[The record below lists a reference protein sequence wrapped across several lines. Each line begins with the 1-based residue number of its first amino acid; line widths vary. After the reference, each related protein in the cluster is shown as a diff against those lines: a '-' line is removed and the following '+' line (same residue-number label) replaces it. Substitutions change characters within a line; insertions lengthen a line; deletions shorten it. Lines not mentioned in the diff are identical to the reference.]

1 MGLGRQDF
9 SGKKLAPQEAD
20 QVVADLKKYLADIAE
35 RWLIRGRFHTDMA
48 NGTLPMEAIQVFWQ
62 NWYGFV
68 AEINNFHGVAYQR
81 HLPFFKRHPELQKH
95 FANHVADEM
104 IHPKPPGHIQIVL
117 EQGRNFGLTNDQM
130 IEYEML
136 PECRAFLEY
145 YRGVLYEGT
154 MVEWWASFCVEEA
167 VGHWA
172 KFFGGTLRKNF
183 NIPEDRLLPH
193 ARAGRSRRARRRD
206 GARRPGL
213 DGSEKIA
220 RRRQSR
226 HPAGIQFRILPAHRH
241 SLFCLV
247 LRGRLPIRK
256 KGRILQSLIMGE
268 TNNEEL
274 SPRRLMRILG
284 DFANSQIL
292 DASIEYDFFTLIHK
306 GLQSAEEIARA
317 AGTDARATRI
327 VLDSLPALGL
337 IEKRGGK
344 YFLTPTAEVFLVKEK
359 PSYVGDFRHVAL
371 ALWDGM
377 AHLKESLKTGKPL
390 SRMDTGAELQVWEK
404 LVLGIIVIAEP
415 AAKALCDILKIGSER
430 KGIQVLDIA
439 GGSSIFGMTIL
450 SRDPSAQVTQLDWP
464 NVNAVAKKANK
475 ERGLDGKIRFI
486 DGEHHTAPIETNYY
500 DLVLA
505 SNFCRFESPRGN
517 QELFA
522 KAYSALKPGGIFVVN
537 DFVPNEER
545 TEPTFALRFSVYT
558 LTHTPEGECWTLSQ
572 YSEWLQKAGF
582 KSIEIHGDIPKTL
595 PGTTLIVAKK

>member
-1 MGLGRQDF
+1 
-9 SGKKLAPQEAD
+9 
-20 QVVADLKKYLADIAE
+20 
-35 RWLIRGRFHTDMA
+35 
-48 NGTLPMEAIQVFWQ
+48 
-62 NWYGFV
+62 
-68 AEINNFHGVAYQR
+68 
-81 HLPFFKRHPELQKH
+81 
-95 FANHVADEM
+95 
-104 IHPKPPGHIQIVL
+104 
-117 EQGRNFGLTNDQM
+117 
-130 IEYEML
+130 
-136 PECRAFLEY
+136 
-145 YRGVLYEGT
+145 
-154 MVEWWASFCVEEA
+154 
-167 VGHWA
+167 
-172 KFFGGTLRKNF
+172 
-183 NIPEDRLLPH
+183 
-193 ARAGRSRRARRRD
+193 
-206 GARRPGL
+206 
-213 DGSEKIA
+213 
-220 RRRQSR
+220 
-226 HPAGIQFRILPAHRH
+226 
-241 SLFCLV
+241 
-247 LRGRLPIRK
+247 
-256 KGRILQSLIMGE
+256 MGE

-337 IEKRGGK
+337 IEKRGGE
-344 YFLTPTAEVFLVKEK
+344 YFLTPTADVFLVKEK

-415 AAKALCDILKIGSER
+415 AAKALCDILKIGSAR

-572 YSEWLQKAGF
+572 YSDWLQKAGF

>member
-1 MGLGRQDF
+1 
-9 SGKKLAPQEAD
+9 
-20 QVVADLKKYLADIAE
+20 
-35 RWLIRGRFHTDMA
+35 MA
-48 NGTLPMEAIQVFWQ
+48 
-62 NWYGFV
+62 
-68 AEINNFHGVAYQR
+68 
-81 HLPFFKRHPELQKH
+81 
-95 FANHVADEM
+95 
-104 IHPKPPGHIQIVL
+104 
-117 EQGRNFGLTNDQM
+117 
-130 IEYEML
+130 
-136 PECRAFLEY
+136 
-145 YRGVLYEGT
+145 
-154 MVEWWASFCVEEA
+154 
-167 VGHWA
+167 
-172 KFFGGTLRKNF
+172 
-183 NIPEDRLLPH
+183 
-193 ARAGRSRRARRRD
+193 
-206 GARRPGL
+206 
-213 DGSEKIA
+213 
-220 RRRQSR
+220 
-226 HPAGIQFRILPAHRH
+226 
-241 SLFCLV
+241 
-247 LRGRLPIRK
+247 
-256 KGRILQSLIMGE
+256 E
-268 TNNEEL
+268 TNNGQEL
-274 SPRRLMRILG
+274 SPRSLMRILG

-390 SRMDTGAELQVWEK
+390 SRMDTNAELQVWEK

-415 AAKALCDILKIGSER
+415 AAKALCDILKIGSAR

-486 DGEHHTAPIETNYY
+486 DGEHHSAPIETNYY

-572 YSEWLQKAGF
+572 YSDWLQKAGF

>member
-1 MGLGRQDF
+1 
-9 SGKKLAPQEAD
+9 
-20 QVVADLKKYLADIAE
+20 
-35 RWLIRGRFHTDMA
+35 
-48 NGTLPMEAIQVFWQ
+48 
-62 NWYGFV
+62 
-68 AEINNFHGVAYQR
+68 
-81 HLPFFKRHPELQKH
+81 
-95 FANHVADEM
+95 
-104 IHPKPPGHIQIVL
+104 
-117 EQGRNFGLTNDQM
+117 
-130 IEYEML
+130 
-136 PECRAFLEY
+136 
-145 YRGVLYEGT
+145 
-154 MVEWWASFCVEEA
+154 
-167 VGHWA
+167 
-172 KFFGGTLRKNF
+172 
-183 NIPEDRLLPH
+183 
-193 ARAGRSRRARRRD
+193 
-206 GARRPGL
+206 
-213 DGSEKIA
+213 
-220 RRRQSR
+220 
-226 HPAGIQFRILPAHRH
+226 
-241 SLFCLV
+241 
-247 LRGRLPIRK
+247 
-256 KGRILQSLIMGE
+256 
-268 TNNEEL
+268 
-274 SPRRLMRILG
+274 MRILG

-344 YFLTPTAEVFLVKEK
+344 YFLTPTADVFLVKEK

-415 AAKALCDILKIGSER
+415 AAKALCDILKIGSAR

-595 PGTTLIVAKK
+595 PGTTLIVARK

>member
-1 MGLGRQDF
+1 
-9 SGKKLAPQEAD
+9 
-20 QVVADLKKYLADIAE
+20 
-35 RWLIRGRFHTDMA
+35 
-48 NGTLPMEAIQVFWQ
+48 
-62 NWYGFV
+62 
-68 AEINNFHGVAYQR
+68 
-81 HLPFFKRHPELQKH
+81 
-95 FANHVADEM
+95 
-104 IHPKPPGHIQIVL
+104 
-117 EQGRNFGLTNDQM
+117 
-130 IEYEML
+130 
-136 PECRAFLEY
+136 
-145 YRGVLYEGT
+145 
-154 MVEWWASFCVEEA
+154 
-167 VGHWA
+167 
-172 KFFGGTLRKNF
+172 
-183 NIPEDRLLPH
+183 
-193 ARAGRSRRARRRD
+193 
-206 GARRPGL
+206 
-213 DGSEKIA
+213 
-220 RRRQSR
+220 
-226 HPAGIQFRILPAHRH
+226 
-241 SLFCLV
+241 
-247 LRGRLPIRK
+247 
-256 KGRILQSLIMGE
+256 MGE

-344 YFLTPTAEVFLVKEK
+344 YFLTPTADVFLVKEK

-390 SRMDTGAELQVWEK
+390 SRLDTGAELQVWEK

-572 YSEWLQKAGF
+572 YSDWLQKAGF